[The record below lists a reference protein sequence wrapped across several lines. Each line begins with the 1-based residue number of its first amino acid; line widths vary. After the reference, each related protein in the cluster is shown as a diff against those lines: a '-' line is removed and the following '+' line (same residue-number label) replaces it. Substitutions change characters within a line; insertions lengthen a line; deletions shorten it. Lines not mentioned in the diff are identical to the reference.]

1 MNSYVLYFTNVNI
14 YSVTYVINI
23 LLTFVKLMF
32 TIMKDRLQRFLE
44 LEQLTPSRLADIL
57 GIQRSGLSHILSGR
71 NKPGFDF
78 IQKLIVKFPSVNADW
93 LLTGKGK
100 VYKESTSAPLSSTV
114 GNLYPKESR
123 FFNPESENTNIPY
136 SENTSETTSNQHIKP
151 ILNQPELSEISIND
165 FNQAI
170 HSEKKNLKK
179 IIMIYSDGTF
189 TEYIPGKE

>member
-1 MNSYVLYFTNVNI
+1 MNI
-14 YSVTYVINI
+14 HDVTYVNII

-78 IQKLIVKFPSVNADW
+78 IQKIIVKFPSLNADW

-100 VYKESTSAPLSSTV
+100 IYKESSSAPLTSSE
-114 GNLYPKESR
+114 GPLYPKEAR
-123 FFNPESENTNIPY
+123 FFSNEPESVNHSY
-136 SENTSETTSNQHIKP
+136 SENAIEVSSNQNFKP
-151 ILNQPELSEISIND
+151 DLTQPELSENSIND

-170 HSEKKNLKK
+170 HAEKKNLKK

-189 TEYIPGKE
+189 TEYTPGKE

>member
-1 MNSYVLYFTNVNI
+1 VNI
-14 YSVTYVINI
+14 LNITYVII
-23 LLTFVKLMF
+23 IMLTFVKLMF

-78 IQKLIVKFPSVNADW
+78 IQKLIVKFPSINADW

-100 VYKESTSAPLSSTV
+100 VYKESTSTPLSSTE
-114 GNLYPKESR
+114 GNLHPKESR
-123 FFNPESENTNIPY
+123 IFNPESENTNIPY
-136 SENTSETTSNQHIKP
+136 PENTSETTSNQHIKP

>member
-1 MNSYVLYFTNVNI
+1 
-14 YSVTYVINI
+14 
-23 LLTFVKLMF
+23 MF
-32 TIMKDRLQRFLE
+32 TVMKDRLQRFLE
-44 LEQLTPSRLADIL
+44 LEQLTPSRFADIL

-100 VYKESTSAPLSSTV
+100 VYKESS
-114 GNLYPKESR
+114 ESR
-123 FFNPESENTNIPY
+123 FFGNEAEIVNNPYPENTTETTPNQQVKPVLIHPEPSEN
-136 SENTSETTSNQHIKP
+136 
-151 ILNQPELSEISIND
+151 SINA

-170 HSEKKNLKK
+170 HADKKNLKK

-189 TEYIPGKE
+189 TEYTPGEE